1 MKTGKK
7 NSFRTFQLIDLIVV
21 LFFLST
27 AAFSINLFRL
37 DLMQTL
43 DSRDEDPAGTII
55 IRNNVVQRRYA
66 DRVLWDRLFVDSK
79 VYSGDLI
86 RAADNSD
93 ATVIIES
100 NGLDLNENTL
110 IRIQFAPDG
119 RGPFQVE
126 LKEGNLGVTTSMES
140 SPIMLSLAGGIEVL
154 PGPGTVLN
162 AVSGDDGIEVQV
174 NEGSAALSE
183 EGSSRE
189 LVEGMMDAQD
199 ASGVERIIP
208 AVVVKTP
215 LQNARY
221 LKEKT
226 EPVIVDFVWNRINLE
241 GETLRLEISGDRNFL
256 RDLQV
261 IDGLYNQAQGFFEPG
276 LWFWRISYGNAVLR
290 SGQLTIADA
299 SGPILQSPAM
309 NSVFRYHDDLPT
321 LRFQWSEKPDA
332 THYIVEIS
340 DTEGFINP
348 RLSKKVASASY
359 ISSDLGQ
366 GIWYWRVQPVFP
378 SVYEGTAIYSP
389 AASFRI
395 EQSSDPY
402 APAIEL
408 PEPVI
413 TIIPVQ
419 EGRAVAGQNYLIR
432 AGDSLSQISIQA
444 YGDASGWAR
453 ITRANN
459 IDNPDI
465 INPGDIIFIPLGD

>member
-1 MKTGKK
+1 MMKAG
-7 NSFRTFQLIDLIVV
+7 RLIDVCVV

-27 AAFSINLFRL
+27 AAFSLNLFRL

-66 DRVLWDRLFVDSK
+66 DRVLWDRLFVDSP

-93 ATVIIES
+93 ATVIIKS

-126 LKEGNLGVTTSMES
+126 LKEGNLGISTSMES
-140 SPIMLSLAGGIEVL
+140 SPLMLSLVGGIEVL

-162 AVSGDDGIEVQV
+162 AASGNDGIEVQV
-174 NEGSAALSE
+174 NEGMATLTK

-189 LVEGMMDAQD
+189 RVEGMMVAQD
-199 ASGVERIIP
+199 ASGVERIVP
-208 AVVVKTP
+208 AVVVKSP
-215 LQNARY
+215 LPNARY
-221 LKEKT
+221 LKDKP
-226 EPVIVDFVWNRINLE
+226 EPVTVNFIWNRINLE
-241 GETLRLEISGDRNFL
+241 AETLRLEISGDRNFL

-261 IDGLYNQAQGFFEPG
+261 IDGLYNQTQGFCEPG
-276 LWFWRISYGNAVLR
+276 LWFWRLSHGDAVLR
-290 SGQLTIADA
+290 SGQLTVADA

-309 NSVFRYHDDLPT
+309 DSVFRYHDDLPT

-332 THYIVEIS
+332 SHYIVEIS
-340 DTEGFINP
+340 DAEGFTNP
-348 RLSKKVASASY
+348 HVSKKVASASY
-359 ISSDLGQ
+359 ISSNLGQ
-366 GIWYWRVQPVFP
+366 GTWYWRVQPVFP
-378 SVYEGTAIYSP
+378 SVYEG
-389 AASFRI
+389 AAVFSSAAVFRI
-395 EQSSDPY
+395 EQSNDPR
-402 APAIEL
+402 APTIEL
-408 PEPVI
+408 PEPVLAV
-413 TIIPVQ
+413 IPIQ
-419 EGRAVAGQNYLIR
+419 EGRAVAGQNYLIQ

-444 YGDASGWAR
+444 YGDANGWVR

-459 IDNPDI
+459 IENPDMI
-465 INPGDIIFIPLGD
+465 YPGDVIFIPLGD